1 MPNME
6 PTTKEIKEQKIYQ
19 EMGLTDSE
27 YELVCSIL
35 GREPNYTETGLFS
48 VMWSEHCSYK
58 NSKPVL
64 RNFLQK
70 ANKYY
75 KDLVK
80 ALGLSILAMV

>member
-48 VMWSEHCSYK
+48 VM
-58 NSKPVL
+58 VGTL
-64 RNFLQK
+64 
-70 ANKYY
+70 
-75 KDLVK
+75 
-80 ALGLSILAMV
+80 

>member
-58 NSKPVL
+58 ILNQYFG
-64 RNFLQK
+64 NFLQK
-70 ANKYY
+70 ENKFC
-75 KDLVK
+75 KDRVK
-80 ALGLSILAMV
+80 VLGLLILAMV